1 MNHGTCIHFS
11 GIDMGPRY
19 KDACCK
25 VGINYF
31 EIFDGRRIGMF
42 LRMPCVEYRE
52 IPAHGRGTLIRT
64 GEPTIRKEIDRKGHT
79 VIPCPLRQDPTEEQV
94 NAYLREQDQWYL
106 KTTAALRVAAE
117 WRANTKPEHDRSEIV
132 RCPVCKGNLHLFQ
145 SSRNGHTSGNCET
158 NGCVSWME

>member
-64 GEPTIRKEIDRKGHT
+64 GEPTIR
-79 VIPCPLRQDPTEEQV
+79 QDPTEEQV

-132 RCPVCKGNLHLFQ
+132 ECPVCKGKLNLFQ